1 MRRKQGMAL
10 MEQGA
15 QRQRHR
21 SGPGTFAEGKQ
32 QEVPAEPPRAAC
44 QRASPRAP
52 AHLPKADSGKAQGSK
67 ARSAKGTAVDPTH
80 LPKANSRRSQR
91 SSHAQRARELHH
103 DPYTFAEGKQWVS
116 SGEAPARIA
125 QSAVERV
132 CKTKANPS
140 TTVTIAGSNQTPVRE
155 SILRVSR
162 GAAASLGSSL
172 SGRI

>member
-1 MRRKQGMAL
+1 MEHARSAKKLPREPQRICRRQTAGRL
-10 MEQGA
+10 
-15 QRQRHR
+15 R
-21 SGPGTFAEGKQ
+21 
-32 QEVPAEPPRAAC
+32 
-44 QRASPRAP
+44 
-52 AHLPKADSGKAQGSK
+52 GSK
-67 ARSAKGTAVDPTH
+67 ARSAKGTAVDPAH
-80 LPKANSRRSQR
+80 LPKANSKRSQR
-91 SSHAQRARELHH
+91 SHHAQRARELHH
-103 DPYTFAEGKQWVS
+103 EPHAFAEGKQWVS